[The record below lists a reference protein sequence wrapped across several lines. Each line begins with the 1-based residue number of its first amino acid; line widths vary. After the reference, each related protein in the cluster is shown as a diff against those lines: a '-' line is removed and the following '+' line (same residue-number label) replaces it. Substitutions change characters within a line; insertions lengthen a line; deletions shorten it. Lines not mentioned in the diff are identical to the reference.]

1 MDDRG
6 FVWDYMEDRWENGIK
21 AGLLEYYQ
29 KHGNL
34 KVRRE
39 RREGGGGPRMPCM
52 MLCVRSSLYT

>member
-39 RREGGGGPRMPCM
+39 RRGG
-52 MLCVRSSLYT
+52 VRVRGDLVCLV